1 MTTRV
6 LVVVKGLD
14 VGGVERM
21 VVDLAIG
28 LQRAGDEVAVAV
40 INPRRAALRAHLV
53 DEGVAVHDLGGTDR
67 LGRTAVARL
76 RHLIDGLAP
85 DVVHAHGPLAG
96 VAASLAGRRTG
107 LVVTIHSMWGRLR
120 RPSRVALR
128 VTLPPTAAVIAVSD
142 LVRVSLPKRLA
153 GRAVVIGHGIDP
165 ESCRRVVRPHD
176 DRRGC
181 DVVSVASHRRV
192 KNHRALLRGVAHA
205 ITDGHDIHLRVIG
218 DGPLRGSNERFAESL
233 GIADHVTFESARP
246 DVLDC
251 IAAADVFVLS
261 SDAEG
266 QPLVLLEAMAVGTP
280 VIATAVGRAPTLLE
294 HGAGELVAPGDW
306 RGIADRL
313 ERLCTEP
320 LRRDELR
327 RAALVAV
334 APHTVARAVEEHRHL
349 YTTLSDR

>member
-1 MTTRV
+1 MTMQV

-21 VVDLAIG
+21 VVDLATG
-28 LQRAGDEVAVAV
+28 LERTGDEVAVAV
-40 INPRRAALRAHLV
+40 INPRRAALRPRL
-53 DEGVAVHDLGGTDR
+53 DEAGVTVHDLGGTDH
-67 LGRTAVARL
+67 LGRTAVTRL
-76 RHLIDGLAP
+76 RHLIDELRP

-107 LVVTIHSMWGRLR
+107 LAVTIHSMWGRLR

-142 LVRVSLPKRLA
+142 LVRASLPPRLA
-153 GRAVVIGHGIDP
+153 ERAVVIGHGIDP
-165 ESCRRVVRPHD
+165 ATCRQFIRPHD
-176 DRRGC
+176 GRQGL

-192 KNHRALLRGVAHA
+192 KNHRALLRGVARA
-205 ITDGHDIHLRVIG
+205 IADGHDIHLRVIG
-218 DGPLRGSNERFAESL
+218 DGPLRRANERLAESL
-233 GIADHVTFESARP
+233 GTIDRVTFESARP

-280 VIATAVGRAPTLLE
+280 VIATAVGRAPALLE

-313 ERLCTEP
+313 GRLSTEP
-320 LRRDELR
+320 SRRDELR
-327 RAALVAV
+327 GAALAAV
-334 APHTVARAVEEHRHL
+334 APHTVARAVEEHRRL
-349 YTTLSDR
+349 YAALSDR